1 MIKYMIIGFNQEYL
15 ACQIVQ
21 LDLLFI
27 FAKKRSQV
35 QALFL
40 LSSIQF
46 TAIIRP
52 TYIRIL

>member
-40 LSSIQF
+40 LPSIQC

-52 TYIRIL
+52 TSIRII

>member
-1 MIKYMIIGFNQEYL
+1 MIKHTIIGFNQEYL